1 MSNIYDNQIKEMQ
14 RLINYGRKQETT
26 SVNSQPIVEYHSV
39 GADGKTYGI
48 IREGHNFYIKVA
60 PKKDTQVL
68 AEDYDY
74 IGGFNNK
81 KENEYSTYTLASKQ
95 FDFKMKALNE
105 ACNKKVYTSQYTPP
119 ESSDWQI
126 TETKEMRKELD
137 RFNQIVENVNKIIE
151 GKDTNFIGMAHEVP
165 EAPAKNP
172 SQKKVN
178 APFTDVA
185 VAPED
190 KDLKYAQNQF
200 TKSGPYSEGG
210 TVTNKD
216 MESDKSPKGNKGD
229 VYTEKGKINA
239 IPNGKDTVA
248 DKKPSGG
255 KVVKVNEGRTIKINE
270 EQVLAWSKSK
280 DFMDKSKGTKIGSSA
295 PFSDEVDGC
304 ADGTYCEADTE
315 PIHEEIAVH
324 NTDNQNKPKPGV
336 SEPGH
341 NGDPFEET
349 VNEETINIPSTSTT
363 PTPKAPK
370 VTTEAV
376 IDSDDAEGFDD
387 DDEIDFDIVDD
398 TDVDNVGFEGELNG
412 VNDDPSDED
421 IIAANDGLDLDDT
434 SVDDEGNEEGD
445 DEEEAGLTDDD
456 LRDDSFF
463 ADQDLEDSD
472 PIVPGSS
479 FFKFKDATTT
489 GMPTTPMSD
498 EEQKNFLARTYA
510 GKPKD
515 YTMNHSDKRYGW
527 SFAPGRR
534 RTPVEEPVDTEP
546 SKPVELYEPDEDID
560 TRIDWEREDESIRR
574 NGRRMFEG
582 RGRKLPRRRRVN
594 EVRLNDFGKHPAYR
608 KEVMTLPP
616 NTEIDRYGRDWN
628 DKSARGSEPFGKKIG
643 SSAPYTEEVIEMLTD
658 AIVNKLSKKKV

>member
-14 RLINYGRKQETT
+14 RLINYGKQENTT
-26 SVNSQPIVEYHSV
+26 TVNSQPIVEYHSV

-81 KENEYSTYTLASKQ
+81 KENEYSSYTLASKQ
-95 FDFKMKALNE
+95 FDLKMKALNE
-105 ACNKKVYTSQYTPP
+105 ACNKKVYTSQYTPS
-119 ESSDWQI
+119 ESAEWQI
-126 TETKEMRKELD
+126 NETKEMRKELN

-216 MESDKSPKGNKGD
+216 MESDKRPKGNKGD

-239 IPNGKDTVA
+239 IPNGKNAVA
-248 DKKPSGG
+248 DKKVSGG

-304 ADGTYCEADTE
+304 ANGTYCEADTE

-336 SEPGH
+336 SKPRH
-341 NGDPFEET
+341 CGDPFEET
-349 VNEETINIPSTSTT
+349 VNEETINIPSTSTSST
-363 PTPKAPK
+363 TSSTPKLPK
-370 VTTEAV
+370 MTEAV
-376 IDSDDAEGFDD
+376 VDANDVEGFDD
-387 DDEIDFDIVDD
+387 DDEVDFNIVDD
-398 TDVDNVGFEGELNG
+398 TDVDEVGFEGDG
-412 VNDDPSDED
+412 VPEGPTDDDL
-421 IIAANDGLDLDDT
+421 ANALDGVDFEDLD
-434 SVDDEGNEEGD
+434 VDGGGGDGGD
-445 DEEEAGLTDDD
+445 DDYEGGLTDDD
-456 LRDDSFF
+456 LRDDSFITNPDDEDDDDMEDIEASAPVRPGQGF
-463 ADQDLEDSD
+463 RFLDHGPEGEPRMMFPQEVEPQILARKFGGTVDNWKRASDHNYKFTPSSKKASLQRDDEPSPSRQDL
-472 PIVPGSS
+472 
-479 FFKFKDATTT
+479 
-489 GMPTTPMSD
+489 
-498 EEQKNFLARTYA
+498 
-510 GKPKD
+510 
-515 YTMNHSDKRYGW
+515 W
-527 SFAPGRR
+527 
-534 RTPVEEPVDTEP
+534 
-546 SKPVELYEPDEDID
+546 EPDQGID
-560 TRIDWEREDESIRR
+560 RSIDYEREDEGFNRYGETIY
-574 NGRRMFEG
+574 
-582 RGRKLPRRRRVN
+582 
-594 EVRLNDFGKHPAYR
+594 EVKLNDFGKHPAYR

-658 AIVNKLSKKKV
+658 AIVNKLSKKKI